1 MRATL
6 RHALICWLITVQLLA
21 GCGRREAAGRFRIVV
36 IPKGTTHAFWQ
47 TIHAGALKAAKERGV
62 AIVWDGPPR
71 EDDRQGQ
78 QNIVER
84 HTSEGVDAI
93 VLAPCDRRSLV
104 EPVAGALKK
113 GIRVVIIDSGLDE
126 RPDVQGSD
134 KYLGYI
140 ATDNAEGGRRA
151 AERMTKLFAGKK
163 AKVIMLRYQAGSEST
178 ELRERGFEEVIR
190 KGKNIDFHIAAQ
202 EAGATVDTAQKAAD
216 NLLQN
221 YADVDGIFAPN
232 ESSTTGVL
240 QALRAAKRAGQVKL
254 VGFDGSDVLISAL
267 KEGEV
272 HGLVLQ
278 DPFEMGYLSV
288 MRAVDALEGRLPAA
302 AERTRHTRL
311 EVATPENVNQ
321 PNIRA
326 LYAPDLS
333 AVQKR

>member
-1 MRATL
+1 MRTTL

-21 GCGRREAAGRFRIVV
+21 GCARREPAGRFRIVV

-47 TIHAGALKAAKERGV
+47 AIHAGALKAAKERGV
-62 AIVWDGPPR
+62 EVVWDGPPR

-84 HTSEGVDAI
+84 HTSEGVDAL

-104 EPVAGALKK
+104 APTAAALKK
-113 GIRVVIIDSGLDE
+113 GIRVVIIDSGLE
-126 RPDVQGSD
+126 ESPDVQGRD

-140 ATDNAEGGRRA
+140 ATDNEEGGRRA
-151 AERMTKLFAGKK
+151 GERMRKLFEGKK

-178 ELRERGFEEVIR
+178 ELREKGFEAVIR
-190 KGKNIDFHIAAQ
+190 KAPNIDFHIAAQ
-202 EAGATVDTAQKAAD
+202 EAGATVDSAQKAAD

-221 YADVDGIFAPN
+221 FPDVDGIFAPN

-240 QALRAAKRAGQVKL
+240 QALRAAKRAGEVKL
-254 VGFDGSDVLISAL
+254 VGFDGSEVLISAL
-267 KEGEV
+267 KAREV

-278 DPFEMGYLSV
+278 DPFEMGYLGV
-288 MRAVDALEGRLPAA
+288 MRAVDALEGRPPAA

-311 EVATPENVNQ
+311 EVATPENVDQ